1 MDDHSPRD
9 AAETPAPGP
18 AATPAK
24 RVYETPPTS
33 RPITDAEAARAEKLA
48 ANEHI
53 KIASG
58 YLRGTLADGLLKHA
72 TGAISEDDG
81 QLVKFHGMYLQDDRD
96 IRAER
101 TKKKLDKAYSFMIRL
116 RIAGGVITPKQWLIL
131 DDIARTYA
139 GGALRATTRQTFQYH
154 GVIKSNL
161 KRTMAAIDGALLDT
175 IAACGDVNRNVMAAT
190 NPAQTGAHKAAYQL
204 AKDISDSLLPK
215 TSAWREI
222 WLDGER
228 VVGGEDEAEVEPVYG
243 RTYLPRK
250 FKTVVAVPPS
260 NEVDI
265 FAHDLGFIA
274 ILDKKN
280 QVTGWNVTV
289 GGGMGMT
296 HGEPDT
302 FPRTADVMGFVKPED
317 ALKVA
322 EAVMTVQ
329 RDWGNRKN
337 RKNARLKYTIERYG
351 LDAFRAEVEKRVG
364 KKLGAPKPFTFTGN
378 GDRYGWVEGDDGR
391 HHLTL
396 YVPSGRI
403 KDIDGGPQFLS
414 GLRRIA
420 EVHQGDFRLTGNQ
433 NVIIA
438 NVPAEKRA
446 EIDALVDE
454 YGLTRGASAL
464 RRSSLACVALPT
476 CGLAL
481 AESERYLPDLM
492 TELEESLASHGLAE
506 EEITIRSTG
515 CPNGCAR
522 PFISEIGLVGR
533 GPERYHLYL
542 GAAHDGSR
550 LSKLY
555 KEDVA
560 ASEIRDTLDPLFADY
575 ARGRQSGE
583 HFGDYLIRAGHVA
596 RTTNGPDFHDRT
608 GALKPA
614 TLG

>member
-9 AAETPAPGP
+9 DADAQALAQTPAP
-18 AATPAK
+18 
-24 RVYETPPTS
+24 RVYETPPKD
-33 RPITDAEAARAEKLA
+33 RPITDAEAARAAQLA

-58 YLRGTLADGLLKHA
+58 YLRGGLADGLLKHA

-81 QLVKFHGMYLQDDRD
+81 QLVKFHGMYMQDDRD
-96 IRAER
+96 LRPER

-116 RIAGGVITPKQWLIL
+116 RIAGGVISPKQWLVL
-131 DDIARTYA
+131 DDIAVTYA
-139 GGALRATTRQTFQYH
+139 GSALRATTRQTFQYH

-161 KRTMAAIDGALLDT
+161 KRTMAAIDAALLDT

-190 NPAQTGAHKAAYQL
+190 NPAQAGAHKAAHTL

-228 VVGGEDEAEVEPVYG
+228 VVGGEEEEVEPVYG

-250 FKTVVAVPPS
+250 FKIVVAVPPS

-296 HGEPDT
+296 HGEPET

-317 ALKVA
+317 AIKVA

-351 LDAFRAEVEKRVG
+351 LAAFRAEVETRIG
-364 KKLGAPKPFTFTGN
+364 KKLGEPKPFTFTNN
-378 GDRYGWVEGDDGR
+378 GDRFGWTEGDDGR

-403 KDIDGGPQFLS
+403 KDYEDGPQFLT
-414 GLRRIA
+414 GLRAIA
-420 EVHQGDFRLTGNQ
+420 QVHEGDFRLTANQ
-433 NVIIA
+433 NVIVA

-446 EIDALVDE
+446 EIEALVDQ
-454 YGLTRGASAL
+454 YGITKGAGAL
-464 RRSSLACVALPT
+464 RRNSIACVALPT

-492 TELEESLASHGLAE
+492 TELEQSLATHGLAE

-522 PFISEIGLVGR
+522 PFIAEIGLVGR

-542 GAAHDGSR
+542 GAAFDGSR

-560 ASEIRDTLDPLFADY
+560 ASDIRDTLDPLFADF
-575 ARGRQSGE
+575 AKGRNPGE

-596 RTTNGPDFHDRT
+596 RTINGPDFHDRT
-608 GALKPA
+608 GALKPVGHA
-614 TLG
+614 